1 MNRRDFLKDVGL
13 FLVSA
18 CGISRLPCPR
28 PAEASSPPLRLA
40 LLADAHLKNGDP
52 ARPEALALARAVA
65 EIKAL
70 RPAPDLVL
78 FAGDLAH
85 DGNPQALALGRE
97 ILYDLS
103 APLFPVRGE
112 ADGPA
117 DGSATWNR
125 LFGDGHFTHTLK
137 GTNIIGINTTLQETP
152 WGPAFV
158 LGQVQLRWLNQEL
171 RRLDPAAPLINL
183 SHAPLTPLFRPWR
196 QWTADAHRLAP
207 HLARF
212 RRVFLLHGHV
222 HQTGV
227 RGQVPGVRSERP
239 VPSDQWSEDNFF
251 SKLILTTPFTTK
263 NQKPKTKNLPIP
275 ATSWPLPSPLEGT
288 PRRLKPG
295 LAPQGCGWGLLAC
308 RRDAWNFRPHLW
320 QA

>member
-28 PAEASSPPLRLA
+28 PAEASNPPLRLA

-85 DGNPQALALGRE
+85 DGDPQALALGGE
-97 ILYDLS
+97 ILSDLP
-103 APLFPVRGE
+103 APFLPVRGE
-112 ADGPA
+112 GDGPA

-171 RRLDPAAPLINL
+171 RRLDPAAPLIIL
-183 SHAPLTPLFRPWR
+183 SHAPLTPIFRPWR
-196 QWTADAHRLAP
+196 QWTADAHRLLP
-207 HLARF
+207 DLARF
-212 RRVFLLHGHV
+212 RRVILLHGHV
-222 HQTGV
+222 HQAGAGIEWSV
-227 RGQVPGVRSERP
+227 VSGQSEG
-239 VPSDQWSEDNFF
+239 NFF
-251 SKLILTTPFTTK
+251 SKLIFTTPFTTK